1 VCKSAP
7 STDPVSVEARLEGY
21 AARTG
26 LKALHRPCVDAP
38 FSTYG
43 SYEYPKEWIFSK
55 NLSAY
60 GSVPKLVAP
69 ATVSKLNIWKRYG
82 KSGVLPAWVYD
93 LPLKNALKADLPSDE
108 EPEKDPSQSMTGRR
122 ARKQVRIFGMLLM
135 VQASVP
141 DPFQIKLAVVK
152 LNGGAFVRPFARL
165 TPCYQRLLVCPST
178 IVCRSSL
185 MRGRRCRQL
194 EKSTL
199 PVCELPSNE
208 LP

>member
-1 VCKSAP
+1 MRRGRDSKP

-122 ARKQVRIFGMLLM
+122 ARKTSKIFWHVTYGSS
-135 VQASVP
+135 VCSRSVSDQASGSKVEWWGVRAP
-141 DPFQIKLAVVK
+141 FCSLDP
-152 LNGGAFVRPFARL
+152 
-165 TPCYQRLLVCPST
+165 LLPK
-178 IVCRSSL
+178 IIGMPIYNR
-185 MRGRRCRQL
+185 
-194 EKSTL
+194 L
-199 PVCELPSNE
+199 PVVAYEGPALSAA
-208 LP
+208 